1 MENMEKY
8 IAKIER
14 DGIRRKTTQ
23 QEIYPLTISK
33 RRGRGSGRGGGI
45 DPLNKKIT
53 IVRKEFGLR
62 VICKKNIVFLMSV
75 SSQKLC

>member
-1 MENMEKY
+1 MEKY

-33 RRGRGSGRGGGI
+33 RRERESGRGGGI
-45 DPLNKKIT
+45 DPLKK
-53 IVRKEFGLR
+53 
-62 VICKKNIVFLMSV
+62 KK
-75 SSQKLC
+75 SQ